1 MPTTIA
7 LTETGA
13 TLDTSFSAMDNLLS
27 ASISSAT
34 QIPSGYSRIV
44 NVEFSV
50 ATDDVVETCTIM
62 QITGGAL
69 VEGDQYI
76 LGPAMNTIA
85 SSTGAFNGKINQA
98 VDMAVKAGRSI
109 TVNLGATASIT
120 ADAAVVLT
128 LA

>member
-1 MPTTIA
+1 MPTTLA

-13 TLDTSFSAMDNLLS
+13 TLDTSFTAMDNLLS

-50 ATDDVVETCTIM
+50 ATDDVVESCTIM

-69 VEGDQYI
+69 VEGDQYV
-76 LGPAMNTIA
+76 LGPAMNTIG

-109 TVNLGATASIT
+109 TVNLGATESIV
-120 ADAAVVLT
+120 AEAAVVLT

>member
-13 TLDTSFSAMDNLLS
+13 TLDTSFSAMDNLLA

-62 QITGGAL
+62 QLTGGAL

-76 LGPAMNTIA
+76 LGPAMNTIGT
-85 SSTGAFNGKINQA
+85 STGAFNGKVNQA
-98 VDMAVKAGRSI
+98 VDIGVKAGRSV

-120 ADAAVVLT
+120 AEAAVVLT